1 VYSVLLVKS
10 VGATRWN
17 PESRAGAMSVKPKG
31 RLDLNAVKAM
41 SSAVMNWA
49 QYQNLAGEL
58 DNVETS
64 PVRGTYDWRSY
75 IQEET
80 SLARRREARANRDKK
95 PERPAPVAPAPAPSN
110 LYA

>member
-1 VYSVLLVKS
+1 MAVKS
-10 VGATRWN
+10 
-17 PESRAGAMSVKPKG
+17 KG
-31 RLDLNAVKAM
+31 KLDLHAVKAV

-75 IQEET
+75 LQEET

-95 PERPAPVAPAPAPSN
+95 AERPAPAPPAPAPSN